1 MLTIIDILKHIF
13 LEFLLYFLFIQTPS
27 PVFLFFRTVP
37 YLNLVFRVI
46 PNILGG
52 LIFMNFSRRML
63 KVSCKIEI
71 EVNLIILNLMQ
82 AETSH
87 LSDSI
92 YY

>member
-1 MLTIIDILKHIF
+1 MLTIINILKHIF

-27 PVFLFFRTVP
+27 PVFFRTVP